1 MSDATKF
8 GRDRFGRDIYLLV
21 VDRPEELPTERPI
34 GSTYFPTLL
43 AWDAEGEPFETLAR
57 VANTLLDW
65 GSICFNTWGADCE
78 RVHDVIDGEM
88 IERDLPDTDACYIET
103 VWHTDD
109 PLEDALWYFLWLSEP
124 AKDFENGCDAGLV
137 VAIGANSEVLTT
149 LRNALSDPMSFCDEE
164 AEKSAMIFERE
175 HPGLFQDG
183 DRD

>member
-21 VDRPEELPTERPI
+21 VDKALDLPTEKPI
-34 GSTYFPTLL
+34 VSAYFPTLL
-43 AWDAEGEPFETLAR
+43 TWDAEGELFEPLAR

-65 GSICFNTWGADCE
+65 GSICFNTWGANCE

-103 VWHTDD
+103 VWHTDQ

-124 AKDFENGCDAGLV
+124 SKDFEKGCDAGLV
-137 VAIGANSEVLTT
+137 VAIGPTPEVLEV
-149 LRNALSDPMSFCDEE
+149 LQNALRDPMSFCAEE
-164 AEKSAMIFERE
+164 TETSAIIFERE

-183 DRD
+183 D